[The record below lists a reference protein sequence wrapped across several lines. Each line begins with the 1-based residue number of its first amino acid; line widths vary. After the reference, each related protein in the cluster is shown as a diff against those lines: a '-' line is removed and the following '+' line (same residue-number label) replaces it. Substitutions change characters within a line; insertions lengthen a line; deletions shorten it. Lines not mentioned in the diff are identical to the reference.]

1 MLKTFVVNWVGEIQ
15 TKSNISD
22 WRHVPTADNPAD
34 LITRGQTLKKFLRPS
49 IWKNGPEWLHQTE
62 EHWPIGTQLR
72 WSKPIAWCSVVDLI
86 MEEGLLQG
94 SALFSVLSST
104 LEGSAS
110 RWLTQVLTGEKISWS
125 RFKELFI
132 TRFGDEE
139 TTTSSLITVARE

>member
-1 MLKTFVVNWVGEIQ
+1 
-15 TKSNISD
+15 
-22 WRHVPTADNPAD
+22 
-34 LITRGQTLKKFLRPS
+34 
-49 IWKNGPEWLHQTE
+49 
-62 EHWPIGTQLR
+62 
-72 WSKPIAWCSVVDLI
+72 